1 MTEQVIYVTDAQ
13 AGSDGFA
20 TVVECAEESNANPPE
35 RSVGALRGC
44 SSYLKIR

>member
-1 MTEQVIYVTDAQ
+1 MPIDQSMTEQVIYVTDAQ

-35 RSVGALRGC
+35 PRVG
-44 SSYLKIR
+44 